1 MPPSTFQYGSN
12 LSSLYSAFQAD
23 DYLIDIVPFFDWN
36 GRIPLL
42 SSSSKTASSRPVGP
56 FKAGMATAVPLWL
69 ALLFHQRS
77 LGSISIPSWMT
88 VENLSTIID
97 HERKESSLWKCHDD
111 RSMSSSLSQSSIDD
125 DGVRLPRHYYEIA
138 KRLTKILQ
146 EPGVQQQD
154 FQNVR
159 AIPLLIQDLL
169 ELRVDKL
176 RQQFQ
181 ALIVTSNNTDA
192 NLLVSVDGIGS
203 QELAILQAFVTQ
215 ALNDRHYLSNKGSES
230 SSSSSDSRTKGPS
243 EGAATSSQSTRAS
256 SEGHRSIATFAR
268 EVDPSM
274 EDAPQP
280 AVRQRARVP
289 IRQFRN

>member
-1 MPPSTFQYGSN
+1 MPSSTFQYGSN

-42 SSSSKTASSRPVGP
+42 SCSRPIGP
-56 FKAGMATAVPLWL
+56 FKAGLATAVPLWL

-77 LGSISIPSWMT
+77 LGSIVIPSWLT
-88 VENLSTIID
+88 VENLSSIID
-97 HERKESSLWKCHDD
+97 HERRDSSLWKCQDD
-111 RSMSSSLSQSSIDD
+111 RSMSSSSLSQSNQNDRL
-125 DGVRLPRHYYEIA
+125 RLPRHYYEIA
-138 KRLTKILQ
+138 KRLTKVLQ

-154 FQNVR
+154 FQNVK
-159 AIPLLIQDLL
+159 AIPLLVQDLL

-181 ALIVTSNNTDA
+181 ALILTSNPTET

-215 ALNDRHYLSNKGSES
+215 ALNDRHYLSKNGSDGSTS
-230 SSSSSDSRTKGPS
+230 SMTKEDPS
-243 EGAATSSQSTRAS
+243 ELAKARSPTTPAS
-256 SEGHRSIATFAR
+256 SASNRSVATVGR
-268 EVDPSM
+268 EVEPTT
-274 EDAPQP
+274 EDVPPP

-289 IRQFRN
+289 IRQFRR